1 MNNKD
6 CWIDSYKLNL
16 SITGSLLLDIP
27 MINLFISSLKFNSKF
42 FSMISLFLW
51 INIEIYLLLPK
62 ALGISLNS
70 YIWLSLTEII
80 ISLTRKSFS
89 SAEEFS

>member
-1 MNNKD
+1 M
-6 CWIDSYKLNL
+6 
-16 SITGSLLLDIP
+16 
-27 MINLFISSLKFNSKF
+27 
-42 FSMISLFLW
+42 
-51 INIEIYLLLPK
+51 LLPK

-89 SAEEFS
+89 SAEEFSKTLPIIGANEAIPKKKNMLNKAIHAENILKKLPARRIIIFW